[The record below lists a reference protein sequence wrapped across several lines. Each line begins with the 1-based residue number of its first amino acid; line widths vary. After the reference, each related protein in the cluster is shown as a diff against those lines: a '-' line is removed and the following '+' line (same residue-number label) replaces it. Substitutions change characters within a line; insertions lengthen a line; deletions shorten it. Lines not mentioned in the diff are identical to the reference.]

1 MLAEVSF
8 CLLSNIAMACKR
20 EAPYLK
26 PQCTFD
32 ISLSIT
38 PFRIMEDIL
47 KSESGNNVREN
58 KYPLL
63 GGSSLKYIKI

>member
-8 CLLSNIAMACKR
+8 CLLSNTAMACKR
-20 EAPYLK
+20 EAAYLK

-32 ISLSIT
+32 ISLSVT

-47 KSESGNNVREN
+47 KSGSGNNVREN
-58 KYPLL
+58 KYPLF
-63 GGSSLKYIKI
+63 GGQQFKIY